1 MKLKQKIKTQG
12 QIADKVFF
20 GLIVIVLVI
29 FLSPVLFAIGSKP
42 LANLPVYI
50 LNINK
55 SQIEVEIVTGKDL
68 KTGLMFRKELGENKG
83 MLFVFDSPR
92 RTSMWMKNTFI
103 PLSVAFIDK
112 NGKILNIEHMKPLTR
127 NSHWSSGIAA
137 YALEVNQG
145 WFEKNNIEVG
155 DNIKVVKTPDD
166 FS

>member
-112 NGKILNIEHMKPLTR
+112 NGRILNIEHMKPLTR

-137 YALEVNQG
+137 YA
-145 WFEKNNIEVG
+145 
-155 DNIKVVKTPDD
+155 
-166 FS
+166 